1 MSRYTGPAYK
11 KSRKLGFSCLENG
24 KELARRPYAPGI
36 HGTSRRRKLSE
47 YGIQLEEKQK
57 VRFMYGLTEKQFA
70 HTFERAS
77 KMKGIAG
84 ENFLKLLES
93 RLDNVVYRM
102 GLANT
107 RRGARQLVNHGHI
120 LVNGEC
126 VDIPSYTVKVGS
138 TISVK
143 EKSLNHP
150 AMKQALEN
158 TLNRPAYVEF
168 DDKKMTGTYL
178 RLPER
183 SELNADINK
192 SLIVEYY
199 NR

>member
-1 MSRYTGPAYK
+1 MRIDKYLKVSRILKRRTV
-11 KSRKLGFSCLENG
+11 S
-24 KELARRPYAPGI
+24 KELAVNDRI
-36 HGTSRRRKLSE
+36 E
-47 YGIQLEEKQK
+47 
-57 VRFMYGLTEKQFA
+57 VN
-70 HTFERAS
+70 S
-77 KMKGIAG
+77 KIVK
-84 ENFLKLLES
+84 
-93 RLDNVVYRM
+93 
-102 GLANT
+102 
-107 RRGARQLVNHGHI
+107 
-120 LVNGEC
+120 
-126 VDIPSYTVKVGS
+126 PSYNVKVGS

-183 SELNADINK
+183 SELNADINE

>member
-107 RRGARQLVNHGHI
+107 RRGARQLVNMDTF
-120 LVNGEC
+120 L
-126 VDIPSYTVKVGS
+126 
-138 TISVK
+138 
-143 EKSLNHP
+143 L
-150 AMKQALEN
+150 MEN
-158 TLNRPAYVEF
+158 V
-168 DDKKMTGTYL
+168 
-178 RLPER
+178 
-183 SELNADINK
+183 
-192 SLIVEYY
+192 
-199 NR
+199 